1 MSDFKERKRTPPIL
15 RESQKEQLLRYIVST
30 FPYSIWWKDR
40 NCVYI
45 GTNELNARGAGLS
58 RPDDIIGLT
67 DHDLPW
73 TAEEAEHYI
82 RVDKAVMASGEPL
95 LNIEETQRQ
104 ADGSQRYLLT
114 CKVPLKDEDG
124 EVFGILGAWT
134 DITDR
139 KLTELALARAK
150 DEAERANRAKS
161 DFLATV
167 SHELRTPL
175 TLILSPLERLIEA
188 QHGAL
193 PRDVRDELEL
203 IRRNTARLLNV
214 VSDLLDFSKAEAARM
229 DADWELVDVNRITA
243 QMLNDIRPSALS
255 RGRALAMTGD
265 ALGAVALD
273 RYKYE
278 RILLNLISNA
288 LKFSHRGGHIE
299 VSLRALDGAWFEL
312 GVRDEGIGIAAD
324 DLGKLFSKFTQ
335 VDGSVK
341 RRYEGTGLGLS
352 LVKHFAELMHGA
364 VSIESE
370 LGKGT
375 TVRVRLPRSIP
386 GAAQDGAAG
395 AAEGH
400 AADAAGGRAEHLAD
414 VGPSSTPSTAQ
425 TRRWLSAL
433 PPAEAS
439 PDGLAPGQIEPDA
452 GPRAAAA
459 LPDGPPGPP
468 AVAPPAAGAERP
480 LLLLVDDNPD
490 MRQFMRSLLS
500 PSYRLLEAANGLEAQ
515 RLIERSPPHVVVSDV
530 MMPRMSGVELTAWLK
545 AHPVLRHIPIVLV
558 TARADDEAVASGLDG
573 GADEYL
579 VKPFSPREL
588 LARVRSM
595 VRLYESYRQ
604 LGAEQAEIARHSG
617 MAQVAMDVLHSA
629 GNTLNSA
636 GVAVDLVRDRAAR
649 SRLPRLK
656 RALAELLGGD
666 AGAAAPADAPRGES
680 LRRYVELAL
689 AAVEQEQRETAEDI
703 ERVRE
708 QLDVLRDAL
717 RAQERYAYRNA
728 YRTERLSANEVIR
741 ESLRVH
747 GAALG
752 SARVAVRLDLRPVDD
767 IVANRHDLLTILYNL
782 LDNARAAVVEGG
794 PSEPWIAISTW
805 HDGADVCCAV
815 EDNGPGIPEAARIQV
830 FQYGFSTRE
839 GASGIGL
846 HFSANRMKLFGGSIR
861 VEGGREGGARVV
873 LTFAP
878 ASAAAGPGGAGAAA
892 AGPGG
897 AAPGAARPDGAAPA
911 R

>member
-1 MSDFKERKRTPPIL
+1 MKERKRTPPIL

-58 RPDDIIGLT
+58 RPDDIVGLT

-73 TAEEAEHYI
+73 TREEAEHYI
-82 RVDKAVMASGEPL
+82 RVDKAVMASGEPQ

-104 ADGSQRYLLT
+104 ADGSQRCLLT

-161 DFLATV
+161 EFLTTV

-175 TLILSPLERLIEA
+175 TLILSPLERLLEA

-229 DADWELVDVNRITA
+229 DVDWELVNVNRFTA
-243 QMLNDIRPSALS
+243 QMLSDIRPSAAA
-255 RGRALAMTGD
+255 RGRTLALTGD
-265 ALGAVALD
+265 ALGVVSLD
-273 RYKYE
+273 RYKVE

-288 LKFSHRGGHIE
+288 LKFSHPGGHIE
-299 VSLRALDGAWFEL
+299 VALRALDDAWFEIA
-312 GVRDEGIGIAAD
+312 VRDEGIGISGD

-352 LVKHFAELMHGA
+352 LVKQFAELMHGA
-364 VSIESE
+364 VAIESE

-375 TVRVRLPRSIP
+375 TVRVRLPRSAP
-386 GAAQDGAAG
+386 GAAAGPTASAAGDGAAG
-395 AAEGH
+395 AAE
-400 AADAAGGRAEHLAD
+400 DRAELPID
-414 VGPSSTPSTAQ
+414 RDPSSTPSTAQ

-433 PPAEAS
+433 PPADAA
-439 PDGLAPGQIEPDA
+439 PDGLAPGLPGPDD
-452 GPRAAAA
+452 GPRAAE
-459 LPDGPPGPP
+459 PPSSRPPGPTS
-468 AVAPPAAGAERP
+468 VAPPAAGTERP

-500 PSYRLLEAANGLEAQ
+500 PSYRLMEAANGAEAQ

-617 MAQVAMDVLHSA
+617 MAQVAMDVLHCA

-636 GVAVDLVRDRAAR
+636 GVAVDLVRDRLAR

-656 RALAELLGGD
+656 RALAELLGGE
-666 AGAAAPADAPRGES
+666 AGPVGPADASRGEG

-689 AAVEQEQRETAEDI
+689 AAVEQEQEETAADL
-703 ERVRE
+703 ERMRG

-728 YRTERLSANEVIR
+728 YRTERLSVDEVIG
-741 ESLRVH
+741 ESLRAH
-747 GAALG
+747 GAALA

-782 LDNARAAVVEGG
+782 LDNARAAATGG
-794 PSEPWIAISTW
+794 GSSDPWIAIATW
-805 HDGADVCCAV
+805 QDGAAVCCAV
-815 EDNGPGIPEAARIQV
+815 EDSGPGIPEAARAQV
-830 FQYGFSTRE
+830 FQYGFTTRE

-846 HFSANRMKLFGGSIR
+846 HFSANRMRLFGGSIR
-861 VEGGREGGARVV
+861 VEDGREGGARIV

-878 ASAAAGPGGAGAAA
+878 ASGP
-892 AGPGG
+892 P
-897 AAPGAARPDGAAPA
+897 R
-911 R
+911 

>member
-1 MSDFKERKRTPPIL
+1 MSDLKERKRTPPIL

-58 RPDDIIGLT
+58 RPDDIVGLT

-73 TAEEAEHYI
+73 TTEEAEHYI

-114 CKVPLKDEDG
+114 CKVPLKDENG

-161 DFLATV
+161 EFLTTV

-175 TLILSPLERLIEA
+175 TLILSPLERLLEA
-188 QHGAL
+188 QHGPL
-193 PRDVRDELEL
+193 PGDVRDELEL

-229 DADWELVDVNRITA
+229 DVDWELVDINRFTA
-243 QMLNDIRPSALS
+243 QMLNDIRPSAAA
-255 RGRALAMTGD
+255 RGRTLALTGD
-265 ALGAVALD
+265 ALGVVSLD
-273 RYKYE
+273 RYKIE

-288 LKFSHRGGHIE
+288 LKFSDPGGHIE
-299 VSLRALDGAWFEL
+299 VALRALDDAWFEIA
-312 GVRDEGIGIAAD
+312 VRDEGIGISAD

-352 LVKHFAELMHGA
+352 LVKQFAELMHGA
-364 VSIESE
+364 VAIESE

-375 TVRVRLPRSIP
+375 TVRVRLPRAAP
-386 GAAQDGAAG
+386 EAAAGHAARAAAGRAAGAVEDGAAAG
-395 AAEGH
+395 DAELPI
-400 AADAAGGRAEHLAD
+400 DP
-414 VGPSSTPSTAQ
+414 GPSSTPSTAQ

-439 PDGLAPGQIEPDA
+439 PDGSAPGQPELGA
-452 GPRAAAA
+452 SSRAAE
-459 LPDGPPGPP
+459 PPSSRPPGPTS
-468 AVAPPAAGAERP
+468 VAPPAAGPERP

-490 MRQFMRSLLS
+490 MRRFMRSLLS
-500 PSYRLLEAANGLEAQ
+500 PSYRLMEAADGLEAQ

-629 GNTLNSA
+629 GNALNSA
-636 GVAVDLVRDRAAR
+636 GVAVELVRDRLAR

-656 RALAELLGGD
+656 RALAELLGGE
-666 AGAAAPADAPRGES
+666 AGPVGAADASRGEG

-689 AAVEQEQRETAEDI
+689 VAVEQEQEETAADL
-703 ERVRE
+703 ERMRE

-728 YRTERLSANEVIR
+728 YRTERLSVNEVIG

-747 GAALG
+747 GAALV

-782 LDNARAAVVEGG
+782 LDNARAAATGG
-794 PSEPWIAISTW
+794 GSSDPWIAIATW
-805 HDGADVCCAV
+805 QDGAAVCCAV
-815 EDNGPGIPEAARIQV
+815 EDSGPGIPEAARAQV
-830 FQYGFSTRE
+830 FQYGFTTRE

-846 HFSANRMKLFGGSIR
+846 HFCATRMRLFGGSIR
-861 VEGGREGGARVV
+861 VEDGREGGARIV

-878 ASAAAGPGGAGAAA
+878 ATPVFAPAPPVATGQ
-892 AGPGG
+892 
-897 AAPGAARPDGAAPA
+897 AAPR
-911 R
+911 

>member
-1 MSDFKERKRTPPIL
+1 MSDTKEPKRTPPNL
-15 RESQKEQLLRYIVST
+15 RESQKEQLLRCIVST

-40 NCVYI
+40 DCVYI
-45 GTNELNARGAGLS
+45 GTNELNVRGAGLS
-58 RPDDIIGLT
+58 CPDDIIGLT

-73 TAEEAEHYI
+73 TTEEAEHYI

-161 DFLATV
+161 DFLAAV

-175 TLILSPLERLIEA
+175 TLILSPLEHLIEA

-193 PRDVRDELEL
+193 PGAVREELKL

-214 VSDLLDFSKAEAARM
+214 VNDLLDFSKAEAARM
-229 DADWELVDVNRITA
+229 EVDWEPVDVHRFTA
-243 QMLNDIRPSALS
+243 LLLNDIRPSAMA
-255 RGRALAMTGD
+255 RGRTLAITGD
-265 ALGAVALD
+265 APGVVLLD

-278 RILLNLISNA
+278 RILLNLLSNA
-288 LKFSHRGGHIE
+288 LKFSRAEGRIE
-299 VSLRALDGAWFEL
+299 VALRALDDASFEL
-312 GVRDEGIGIAAD
+312 CVRDEGIGISGD

-335 VDGSVK
+335 IDGSAK

-352 LVKHFAELMHGA
+352 LVKQFAELMHGS

-370 LGKGT
+370 LGRGT
-375 TVRVRLPRSIP
+375 AVRVRLPRS
-386 GAAQDGAAG
+386 AAG
-395 AAEGH
+395 VAQRH
-400 AADAAGGRAEHLAD
+400 AADAADAGDGDARRHAER
-414 VGPSSTPSTAQ
+414 GPSSVRSTAQ

-433 PPAEAS
+433 PPAGAS
-439 PDGLAPGQIEPDA
+439 SDGSPLAPG
-452 GPRAAAA
+452 AAAA
-459 LPDGPPGPP
+459 DAEPPSLGPPGS
-468 AVAPPAAGAERP
+468 AGGEADRP

-490 MRQFMRSLLS
+490 MRQFMRVLLS
-500 PSYRLLEAANGLEAQ
+500 PSYRLLEAADGLEAQ
-515 RLIERSPPHVVVSDV
+515 RLIERSPPHVIVSDV
-530 MMPRMSGVELTAWLK
+530 MMPVMSGIELTAWLK
-545 AHPVLRHIPIVLV
+545 AHPVLRHVPIILV

-595 VRLYESYRQ
+595 VRLYESYRK

-617 MAQVAMDVLHSA
+617 MAQVAMDILHSV

-636 GVAVDLVRDRAAR
+636 GISANLVQDRLAR
-649 SRLPRLK
+649 SRLPRLA
-656 RALAELLGGD
+656 RAFSELLGGEPD
-666 AGAAAPADAPRGES
+666 PAGPDLVEPADASRGES
-680 LRRYVELAL
+680 LRRYIELAL
-689 AAVEQEQRETAEDI
+689 VAVEQEQQETAADVARLREHLDI
-703 ERVRE
+703 I
-708 QLDVLRDAL
+708 RDAI

-728 YRTERLSANEVIR
+728 YRTERLSLNEAVQ

-747 GAALG
+747 GSALVN
-752 SARVAVRLDLRPVDD
+752 ARVAVRIDLRPVGD
-767 IVANRHDLLTILYNL
+767 IVANRHDVLTILYNL
-782 LDNARAAVVEGG
+782 LDNARAALGEGG
-794 PSEPWIAISTW
+794 TREPWVSIETW
-805 HDGADVCCAV
+805 QDGADVCCAV
-815 EDNGPGIPEAARIQV
+815 EDSGPGIPEGSRVQV
-830 FQYGFSTRE
+830 FQYGFTTKG

-846 HFSANRMKLFGGSIR
+846 HFSANRMKNFGGSIR
-861 VEGGREGGARVV
+861 VEDGRERGARVV
-873 LTFAP
+873 LAFPAAP
-878 ASAAAGPGGAGAAA
+878 DAAAPDAAA
-892 AGPGG
+892 
-897 AAPGAARPDGAAPA
+897 RMF
-911 R
+911 

>member
-1 MSDFKERKRTPPIL
+1 MSDLKTRKRTPPNL

-40 NCVYI
+40 DCVYI

-104 ADGSQRYLLT
+104 ADGSHRYLLT

-139 KLTELALARAK
+139 KLTEIALERAK

-175 TLILSPLERLIEA
+175 TLILSPLERLLEA

-193 PRDVRDELEL
+193 PREVRGELEL

-214 VSDLLDFSKAEAARM
+214 VSDLLHFSKAEAARM
-229 DADWELVDVNRITA
+229 EVDWEPVDINRFTS
-243 QMLNDIRPSALS
+243 QMLDDIRPSAAG
-255 RGRALAMTGD
+255 RGRTLAMTGD
-265 ALGAVALD
+265 ALGVVSLD

-288 LKFSHRGGHIE
+288 LKFSHPGGHIE
-299 VSLRALDGAWFEL
+299 VALRALDDASFEL
-312 GVRDEGIGIAAD
+312 CVRDEGIGISGD

-352 LVKHFAELMHGA
+352 LVKQFAELMCGA

-370 LGKGT
+370 LGEGT
-375 TVRVRLPRSIP
+375 AVRVRLPRSAP
-386 GAAQDGAAG
+386 GAAQEHAAG
-395 AAEGH
+395 AGGPAERP
-400 AADAAGGRAEHLAD
+400 AGPDLTCA
-414 VGPSSTPSTAQ
+414 PSTAQ
-425 TRRWLSAL
+425 TRRWLSSL
-433 PPAEAS
+433 PPSEAS
-439 PDGLAPGQIEPDA
+439 PDGPAPEQPEPDA
-452 GPRAAAA
+452 GDRGAGA
-459 LPDGPPGPP
+459 LPSRPPGPP
-468 AVAPPAAGAERP
+468 SAAPPPVRPDRP

-490 MRQFMRSLLS
+490 MRQFMRSLLA
-500 PSYRLLEAANGLEAQ
+500 PGYRLMEAANGLEAQ
-515 RLIERSPPHVVVSDV
+515 RLIERSPPHVIVSDV
-530 MMPRMSGVELTAWLK
+530 MMPQMSGIELTAWLK
-545 AHPVLRHIPIVLV
+545 GHPVLRHIPIVLV

-595 VRLYESYRQ
+595 VRLYDSYRQ

-636 GVAVDLVRDRAAR
+636 GIAVDLARDRVAR

-656 RALAELLGGD
+656 RALVELVGGD
-666 AGAAAPADAPRGES
+666 AGAADPTDASRGES

-689 AAVEQEQRETAEDI
+689 VAVEQEQQETADDLG
-703 ERVRE
+703 RMRA

-728 YRTERLSANEVIR
+728 YRTERLSVNEVIH
-741 ESLRVH
+741 ESLRAH
-747 GAALG
+747 GPALVN
-752 SARVAVRLDLRPVDD
+752 ARAAVRLDLRPVDD
-767 IVANRHDLLTILYNL
+767 VVANRHDLLTILYNL
-782 LDNARAAVVEGG
+782 LDNARAAVDGG
-794 PSEPWIAISTW
+794 PREPWIAISTW
-805 HDGADVCCAV
+805 QDGAGVCCAV
-815 EDNGPGIPEAARIQV
+815 EDNGPGVPDTARVQV
-830 FQYGFSTRE
+830 FQYGFTTKE

-846 HFSANRMKLFGGSIR
+846 HFSANRMKTFGGSIR
-861 VEGGREGGARVV
+861 IEEGRERGARVV
-873 LTFAP
+873 LAFAAAP
-878 ASAAAGPGGAGAAA
+878 AAAGLDGPGPAAA
-892 AGPGG
+892 PL
-897 AAPGAARPDGAAPA
+897 DGEAPA

>member
-1 MSDFKERKRTPPIL
+1 MKTRKRTPPNL

-40 NCVYI
+40 DCVYI

-82 RVDKAVMASGEPL
+82 RVDKAVMASGVPL

-139 KLTELALARAK
+139 KLTELALERAK

-175 TLILSPLERLIEA
+175 TLILSPLERLLEA

-214 VSDLLDFSKAEAARM
+214 VSDLLHFSKAEAARM
-229 DADWELVDVNRITA
+229 EVDWEPVEVNRFTS
-243 QMLNDIRPSALS
+243 QMLDDIRPSATA
-255 RGRALAMTGD
+255 RGRTLAMTGD
-265 ALGAVALD
+265 ALGVVSLD

-288 LKFSHRGGHIE
+288 LKFSHPGGRIE
-299 VSLRALDGAWFEL
+299 VALRALDDASFEL
-312 GVRDEGIGIAAD
+312 CVRDEGIGISGD

-352 LVKHFAELMHGA
+352 LVKQFAELLRGS

-370 LGKGT
+370 LGEGT
-375 TVRVRLPRSIP
+375 AVRVRLPRSAP
-386 GAAQDGAAG
+386 GAAR
-395 AAEGH
+395 EH
-400 AADAAGGRAEHLAD
+400 AASAGDPAERHA
-414 VGPSSTPSTAQ
+414 GPDLTSAPSTAQ
-425 TRRWLSAL
+425 TRRWLSSL
-433 PPAEAS
+433 PPSEAS
-439 PDGLAPGQIEPDA
+439 PDGLAAQQPEPDA
-452 GPRAAAA
+452 GGRGAGA
-459 LPDGPPGPP
+459 LSSRPPGPPGP
-468 AVAPPAAGAERP
+468 APPAARADRP

-500 PSYRLLEAANGLEAQ
+500 PGYRLMEATNGLEAQ

-530 MMPRMSGVELTAWLK
+530 MMPQMSGVELTAWLK

-595 VRLYESYRQ
+595 VRLHESYRQ

-636 GVAVDLVRDRAAR
+636 GIAVDLARDRIAR

-656 RALAELLGGD
+656 RALAELAGGD
-666 AGAAAPADAPRGES
+666 AGAVDPADASRGES

-689 AAVEQEQRETAEDI
+689 VAVEQEQQETADDL
-703 ERVRE
+703 ERMRA

-728 YRTERLSANEVIR
+728 YRTERLSVNEVIQ

-747 GAALG
+747 GAALA

-782 LDNARAAVVEGG
+782 LDNARAAVDDG
-794 PSEPWIAISTW
+794 PREPWIAISTW
-805 HDGADVCCAV
+805 QDGAGVCCAV
-815 EDNGPGIPEAARIQV
+815 EDNGPGVPEAARVQV

-846 HFSANRMKLFGGSIR
+846 HFSANRMKTFGGSIR
-861 VEGGREGGARVV
+861 IEDGRERGARVV
-873 LTFAP
+873 LTFA
-878 ASAAAGPGGAGAAA
+878 AASSAALDGAGPAAA
-892 AGPGG
+892 PL
-897 AAPGAARPDGAAPA
+897 DGAAPA

>member
-1 MSDFKERKRTPPIL
+1 MSDPKEPKRTPPNL

-40 NCVYI
+40 DCVYI

-58 RPDDIIGLT
+58 CPDDIIGLT

-73 TAEEAEHYI
+73 TTEEAEHYI
-82 RVDKAVMASGEPL
+82 RVDRAVMASGEPL

-161 DFLATV
+161 DFLAAV

-188 QHGAL
+188 RHGAL
-193 PRDVRDELEL
+193 PGAVREELKL

-214 VSDLLDFSKAEAARM
+214 VNDLLDFSKAEAARM
-229 DADWELVDVNRITA
+229 EVDWEAVDVHRFTA
-243 QMLNDIRPSALS
+243 LLLNDIRPSAMA
-255 RGRALAMTGD
+255 RGRTLAITGD
-265 ALGAVALD
+265 APGVVLLD

-278 RILLNLISNA
+278 RILLNLLSNA
-288 LKFSHRGGHIE
+288 LKFSRAEGRIE
-299 VSLRALDGAWFEL
+299 VALRALDDASFEL
-312 GVRDEGIGIAAD
+312 CVRDEGIGISGD

-335 VDGSVK
+335 IDGSVK

-352 LVKHFAELMHGA
+352 LVKQFAELMQGS

-370 LGKGT
+370 LGRGT
-375 TVRVRLPRSIP
+375 AVRVRLPLS
-386 GAAQDGAAG
+386 AASVAQR
-395 AAEGH
+395 H
-400 AADAAGGRAEHLAD
+400 AADAADAGDGDARRHAER
-414 VGPSSTPSTAQ
+414 GPSSVRSTAQ

-433 PPAEAS
+433 PPAGAS
-439 PDGLAPGQIEPDA
+439 SDGSPLAPGAAAADA
-452 GPRAAAA
+452 GPPSRS
-459 LPDGPPGPP
+459 PPGS
-468 AVAPPAAGAERP
+468 AGAGADRP

-490 MRQFMRSLLS
+490 MRQFMRVLLS
-500 PSYRLLEAANGLEAQ
+500 PSYRLLEAADGLEAQ
-515 RLIERSPPHVVVSDV
+515 RLIERSPPHVIVSDV
-530 MMPRMSGVELTAWLK
+530 MMPVMSGIELTAWLK
-545 AHPVLRHIPIVLV
+545 AHPVLRHVPIILV

-595 VRLYESYRQ
+595 VRLYESYRK

-617 MAQVAMDVLHSA
+617 MAQVAMDILHSV

-636 GVAVDLVRDRAAR
+636 GISADLVQDRLAR
-649 SRLPRLK
+649 SRLPRLA
-656 RALAELLGGD
+656 RAFSELLGGEPD
-666 AGAAAPADAPRGES
+666 PAGPDLVEPADASRGES
-680 LRRYVELAL
+680 LRRYIELAL
-689 AAVEQEQRETAEDI
+689 VAVEQEQQETAADVARLREHLDI
-703 ERVRE
+703 I
-708 QLDVLRDAL
+708 RDAI

-728 YRTERLSANEVIR
+728 YRTERLSLNEVVQ

-747 GAALG
+747 GSALV
-752 SARVAVRLDLRPVDD
+752 SSRVAVRIDLRPVGD
-767 IVANRHDLLTILYNL
+767 IVANRHDVLTILYNL
-782 LDNARAAVVEGG
+782 LDNARAALGEGG
-794 PSEPWIAISTW
+794 TRETWIALETW
-805 HDGADVCCAV
+805 QDGADVCCAV
-815 EDNGPGIPEAARIQV
+815 EDSGPGIPEVSRVQV
-830 FQYGFSTRE
+830 FQYGFTTKE

-846 HFSANRMKLFGGSIR
+846 HFSANRMKNFGGSIR
-861 VEGGREGGARVV
+861 VEDGRERGARVV
-873 LTFAP
+873 LAFPAAP
-878 ASAAAGPGGAGAAA
+878 DAAAPDA
-892 AGPGG
+892 
-897 AAPGAARPDGAAPA
+897 AARP
-911 R
+911 

>member
-1 MSDFKERKRTPPIL
+1 MSDTKEPKRTPPKL

-40 NCVYI
+40 DCVYI

-58 RPDDIIGLT
+58 CPEDIIGLT

-73 TAEEAEHYI
+73 TTEEAEHYI

-161 DFLATV
+161 DFLAAV

-193 PRDVRDELEL
+193 PGVVREELKL

-214 VSDLLDFSKAEAARM
+214 VNDLLDFSKAEAARM
-229 DADWELVDVNRITA
+229 EVDWEPVDVHQFTA
-243 QMLNDIRPSALS
+243 LLLNDIRPSAMA
-255 RGRALAMTGD
+255 RGRTLAITGD
-265 ALGAVALD
+265 APGVVLLD

-278 RILLNLISNA
+278 RILLNLLSNA
-288 LKFSHRGGHIE
+288 LKFSRAGGRIE
-299 VSLRALDGAWFEL
+299 VALRALDDASFEL
-312 GVRDEGIGIAAD
+312 CVRDEGIGISGD

-335 VDGSVK
+335 IDGSVK

-352 LVKHFAELMHGA
+352 LVKQFAELMRGS

-370 LGKGT
+370 LGRGT
-375 TVRVRLPRSIP
+375 AVRVRLPRSADRI
-386 GAAQDGAAG
+386 AQR
-395 AAEGH
+395 H
-400 AADAAGGRAEHLAD
+400 AADAADAADAGDGDARRHAEP
-414 VGPSSTPSTAQ
+414 GPSSVRSTAQ

-439 PDGLAPGQIEPDA
+439 SDGSPLAPG
-452 GPRAAAA
+452 AAAA
-459 LPDGPPGPP
+459 DAEPPSRSPPGP
-468 AVAPPAAGAERP
+468 AGAEADRP

-490 MRQFMRSLLS
+490 MRQFMRVLLS
-500 PSYRLLEAANGLEAQ
+500 PSYRLLEAADGLEAQ
-515 RLIERSPPHVVVSDV
+515 RLIERSPPHVIVSDV
-530 MMPRMSGVELTAWLK
+530 MMPVMSGIELTAWLK
-545 AHPVLRHIPIVLV
+545 AHPVLRHVPIILV

-595 VRLYESYRQ
+595 VRLYESYRR

-617 MAQVAMDVLHSA
+617 MAQVAMDILHSV

-636 GVAVDLVRDRAAR
+636 GISADLVQDRLAR
-649 SRLPRLK
+649 SRLPRLA
-656 RALAELLGGD
+656 RAFSELLGGEPD
-666 AGAAAPADAPRGES
+666 PAGPDLVEPADPSRGES
-680 LRRYVELAL
+680 LRRYIELAL
-689 AAVEQEQRETAEDI
+689 VAVEQEQQETAADVARLREHLDI
-703 ERVRE
+703 I
-708 QLDVLRDAL
+708 RDAI
-717 RAQERYAYRNA
+717 RAQERYAYKNA
-728 YRTERLSANEVIR
+728 YQTERLSLNEVVQ

-747 GAALG
+747 GSALVN
-752 SARVAVRLDLRPVDD
+752 ARVAVRIDLRPVGDV
-767 IVANRHDLLTILYNL
+767 VANRHDVLTILYNL
-782 LDNARAAVVEGG
+782 LDNARAAVGEGG
-794 PSEPWIAISTW
+794 AREPWIAIETW
-805 HDGADVCCAV
+805 QDGADVCCAV
-815 EDNGPGIPEAARIQV
+815 EDGGPGIPEGSRVQV
-830 FQYGFSTRE
+830 FQYGFTTKE

-846 HFSANRMKLFGGSIR
+846 HFSANRMKNFGGSIR
-861 VEGGREGGARVV
+861 VEDGRERGARVV
-873 LTFAP
+873 LAFPAAP
-878 ASAAAGPGGAGAAA
+878 EAAA
-892 AGPGG
+892 
-897 AAPGAARPDGAAPA
+897 RTV
-911 R
+911 

>member
-1 MSDFKERKRTPPIL
+1 MSDFKTRKRTPPNL

-40 NCVYI
+40 DCVYI

-73 TAEEAEHYI
+73 TTEEAEHYI

-104 ADGSQRYLLT
+104 ADGTHRYLLT

-175 TLILSPLERLIEA
+175 TLILSPLERLLEA

-193 PRDVRDELEL
+193 PGDVRDELEL

-229 DADWELVDVNRITA
+229 EVDWEPVEVNRFTS
-243 QMLNDIRPSALS
+243 QMLDDIRPSAAA
-255 RGRALAMTGD
+255 RGRTLAMTGD
-265 ALGAVALD
+265 ALGVVSLD

-288 LKFSHRGGHIE
+288 LKFSHTGGHIE
-299 VSLRALDGAWFEL
+299 VALRALDDASFEL
-312 GVRDEGIGIAAD
+312 CVRDEGIGISGD

-352 LVKHFAELMHGA
+352 LVKQFAELMRGS

-370 LGKGT
+370 LGRGT
-375 TVRVRLPRSIP
+375 VVRVRLPRSAP
-386 GAAQDGAAG
+386 GAAQEHAAS
-395 AAEGH
+395 AAEDH
-400 AADAAGGRAEHLAD
+400 AERHADPDLTSA
-414 VGPSSTPSTAQ
+414 PSAAQ
-425 TRRWLSAL
+425 TRRWLSSL
-433 PPAEAS
+433 PPTEVPPA
-439 PDGLAPGQIEPDA
+439 GLAPEQPEPDA
-452 GPRAAAA
+452 GDRGAGA
-459 LPDGPPGPP
+459 LSSRPPGPP
-468 AVAPPAAGAERP
+468 SVAPPPASADRP

-500 PSYRLLEAANGLEAQ
+500 PGYRLMEAANGLEAQ

-530 MMPRMSGVELTAWLK
+530 MMPQMSGVELTAWMK

-636 GVAVDLVRDRAAR
+636 GIAVDLARDRIAR

-656 RALAELLGGD
+656 RALDELLGGD
-666 AGAAAPADAPRGES
+666 VGAVDPADASRGES

-689 AAVEQEQRETAEDI
+689 VAVEQEQQEMAADL
-703 ERVRE
+703 ERMRA
-708 QLDVLRDAL
+708 QLDALRDAL

-728 YRTERLSANEVIR
+728 YRTERLSVNDVIH

-747 GAALG
+747 GSALAN
-752 SARVAVRLDLRPVDD
+752 ARVAVRLDLRPVDD
-767 IVANRHDLLTILYNL
+767 VVANRHDLLTILYNL
-782 LDNARAAVVEGG
+782 LDNALAAVDGG
-794 PSEPWIAISTW
+794 PREPWIAISTW
-805 HDGADVCCAV
+805 QDGAGVCCAV
-815 EDNGPGIPEAARIQV
+815 EDNGPGVPEAARVQV
-830 FQYGFSTRE
+830 FQYGFTTRE

-846 HFSANRMKLFGGSIR
+846 HFSANRMKTFGGSIR
-861 VEGGREGGARVV
+861 IEDGRERGARVV
-873 LTFAP
+873 LTFAA
-878 ASAAAGPGGAGAAA
+878 ASAAAALDGAGPAAA
-892 AGPGG
+892 AL
-897 AAPGAARPDGAAPA
+897 DGAAPA

>member
-1 MSDFKERKRTPPIL
+1 MSDLKERKRTPPIL

-45 GTNELNARGAGLS
+45 GTNGLNARGAGLS
-58 RPDDIIGLT
+58 RPDDIVGLT

-73 TAEEAEHYI
+73 TREEAEHYI

-161 DFLATV
+161 EFLTTV

-175 TLILSPLERLIEA
+175 TLILSPLERLLEA
-188 QHGAL
+188 QHGPL

-229 DADWELVDVNRITA
+229 DVDWELVDVNRFTA
-243 QMLNDIRPSALS
+243 QMLNDIRPSAAA
-255 RGRALAMTGD
+255 RGRTLAMTGD
-265 ALGAVALD
+265 ALGVVALD
-273 RYKYE
+273 RYKVE
-278 RILLNLISNA
+278 RILLNLLSNA
-288 LKFSHRGGHIE
+288 LKFSHPGGHIE
-299 VSLRALDGAWFEL
+299 VALRALDDAWFEIA
-312 GVRDEGIGIAAD
+312 VRDEGIGISGG

-352 LVKHFAELMHGA
+352 LVKQFAELMHGA
-364 VSIESE
+364 VAIESE

-375 TVRVRLPRSIP
+375 TVRVRLPRSAP
-386 GAAQDGAAG
+386 GAAAGPAASAAAGRAAGAVEDGAAAG
-395 AAEGH
+395 DAELPV
-400 AADAAGGRAEHLAD
+400 DP
-414 VGPSSTPSTAQ
+414 GPSSSPSTAQ

-433 PPAEAS
+433 PPADAS
-439 PDGLAPGQIEPDA
+439 PDGLTPGQPGPDD
-452 GPRAAAA
+452 GPRAAE
-459 LPDGPPGPP
+459 PTSSRPPGPTS
-468 AVAPPAAGAERP
+468 VAPPAAGTDRP

-490 MRQFMRSLLS
+490 MRRFMRSLLS
-500 PSYRLLEAANGLEAQ
+500 PSYRLMEAANGVEAQ

-530 MMPRMSGVELTAWLK
+530 MMPRMSGIELTAWLK

-604 LGAEQAEIARHSG
+604 LGAEQAEVARHSG

-636 GVAVDLVRDRAAR
+636 RVAADLVRDRLAR

-656 RALAELLGGD
+656 RALAELLGGE
-666 AGAAAPADAPRGES
+666 AGPVGPADASRGEG

-689 AAVEQEQRETAEDI
+689 AAVEQEQEETAADL

-728 YRTERLSANEVIR
+728 YLTERLSVDEVIG

-747 GAALG
+747 GAALA
-752 SARVAVRLDLRPVDD
+752 SARVAVRLDLRQVDD

-782 LDNARAAVVEGG
+782 LDNARAAATGG
-794 PSEPWIAISTW
+794 GSSDPWIAVATFQ
-805 HDGADVCCAV
+805 DGAAVCCAV
-815 EDNGPGIPEAARIQV
+815 EDSGPGIPEAARAQV
-830 FQYGFSTRE
+830 FQYGFTTRE

-846 HFSANRMKLFGGSIR
+846 HFSANRMRLFGGSIR
-861 VEGGREGGARVV
+861 VEDGREGGARIV

-878 ASAAAGPGGAGAAA
+878 ASGP
-892 AGPGG
+892 P
-897 AAPGAARPDGAAPA
+897 R
-911 R
+911 

>member
-1 MSDFKERKRTPPIL
+1 MSDLKERERTPPIL

-45 GTNELNARGAGLS
+45 GTNGLNARGAGLS
-58 RPDDIIGLT
+58 RPEDIVGLT

-73 TAEEAEHYI
+73 TREEAEHYI

-161 DFLATV
+161 EFLTTV

-175 TLILSPLERLIEA
+175 TLILSPLERLLEA
-188 QHGAL
+188 QHGPL

-229 DADWELVDVNRITA
+229 DVDWELVDVNRFTA
-243 QMLNDIRPSALS
+243 QMLDDIRPSAAA
-255 RGRALAMTGD
+255 RGRTLAMTGD
-265 ALGAVALD
+265 ALGVVALD
-273 RYKYE
+273 RYKVE
-278 RILLNLISNA
+278 RILLNLLSNA
-288 LKFSHRGGHIE
+288 LKFSHPGGHIE
-299 VSLRALDGAWFEL
+299 VALRALDDAWFEIA
-312 GVRDEGIGIAAD
+312 VRDEGIGISGG

-352 LVKHFAELMHGA
+352 LVKQFAELMHGA
-364 VSIESE
+364 VAIESE
-370 LGKGT
+370 LGEGT
-375 TVRVRLPRSIP
+375 TVRVRLPRSAP
-386 GAAQDGAAG
+386 GAAAGPTASAAAGRAAGAVEDGAAAG
-395 AAEGH
+395 DAELPT
-400 AADAAGGRAEHLAD
+400 DP
-414 VGPSSTPSTAQ
+414 GPSSSPSTAQ

-433 PPAEAS
+433 PPADAS
-439 PDGLAPGQIEPDA
+439 PDGLAPALPGPDDD
-452 GPRAAAA
+452 PRAAE
-459 LPDGPPGPP
+459 PTSSRPPGPTS
-468 AVAPPAAGAERP
+468 AAPPAAGTDRP

-490 MRQFMRSLLS
+490 MRRFMRSLLS
-500 PSYRLLEAANGLEAQ
+500 PSYRLIEAANGVEAQ

-530 MMPRMSGVELTAWLK
+530 MMPRMSGIELTAWLK

-604 LGAEQAEIARHSG
+604 LGAEQAEVARHSG
-617 MAQVAMDVLHSA
+617 MAQIAMDVLHSA

-636 GVAVDLVRDRAAR
+636 RVAADLVRDRLAR

-656 RALAELLGGD
+656 RALAELLGGE
-666 AGAAAPADAPRGES
+666 AGPVGPADASRGEG

-689 AAVEQEQRETAEDI
+689 AAVEQEQEETAADL

-708 QLDVLRDAL
+708 QLDVLRDAI

-728 YRTERLSANEVIR
+728 YRTERLSVDDVIG

-747 GAALG
+747 GAALA
-752 SARVAVRLDLRPVDD
+752 SARVAVRLDLRQVDD

-782 LDNARAAVVEGG
+782 LDNARAAATGG
-794 PSEPWIAISTW
+794 GSSDPWIAVATFQ
-805 HDGADVCCAV
+805 DGAAVCCAV
-815 EDNGPGIPEAARIQV
+815 EDSGPGIPEAARAQV
-830 FQYGFSTRE
+830 FQYGFTTRE

-846 HFSANRMKLFGGSIR
+846 HFSANRMRLFGGSIR
-861 VEGGREGGARVV
+861 VEDGREGGARIV

-878 ASAAAGPGGAGAAA
+878 ASGP
-892 AGPGG
+892 P
-897 AAPGAARPDGAAPA
+897 R
-911 R
+911 

>member
-1 MSDFKERKRTPPIL
+1 MSDTKEPKRTPPNL

-40 NCVYI
+40 DCVYI

-58 RPDDIIGLT
+58 CPDDIIGLT

-73 TAEEAEHYI
+73 TTEEAEHYI

-161 DFLATV
+161 DFLAAV

-193 PRDVRDELEL
+193 PGVVREELKL

-214 VSDLLDFSKAEAARM
+214 VNDLLDFSKAEAARM
-229 DADWELVDVNRITA
+229 EVDWEPVDVHRFTA
-243 QMLNDIRPSALS
+243 LLLNDIRPSAMA
-255 RGRALAMTGD
+255 RGRTLAITGD
-265 ALGAVALD
+265 APGVVLLD

-278 RILLNLISNA
+278 RILLNLLSNA
-288 LKFSHRGGHIE
+288 LKFSRAGGRIE
-299 VSLRALDGAWFEL
+299 VAVRALDDASFEL
-312 GVRDEGIGIAAD
+312 CVRDEGIGISGD

-335 VDGSVK
+335 IDGSVK

-352 LVKHFAELMHGA
+352 LVKQFAELMRGS

-370 LGKGT
+370 LGRGT
-375 TVRVRLPRSIP
+375 AVRVRLPRS
-386 GAAQDGAAG
+386 AAG
-395 AAEGH
+395 VAQRH
-400 AADAAGGRAEHLAD
+400 AADAADAADGDARRHAER
-414 VGPSSTPSTAQ
+414 GPSSVRSTAQ

-439 PDGLAPGQIEPDA
+439 SDGAPLAPG
-452 GPRAAAA
+452 AAAA
-459 LPDGPPGPP
+459 DAEPPSRSPPGS
-468 AVAPPAAGAERP
+468 AGGEADRP

-490 MRQFMRSLLS
+490 MRQFMRVLLS
-500 PSYRLLEAANGLEAQ
+500 PSYRLLEAADGLEAQ
-515 RLIERSPPHVVVSDV
+515 RLIERSPPHVIVSDV
-530 MMPRMSGVELTAWLK
+530 MMPVMSGIELTAWLK
-545 AHPVLRHIPIVLV
+545 AHPVLRHVPIILV

-595 VRLYESYRQ
+595 VRLYESYRK

-617 MAQVAMDVLHSA
+617 MAQVAMDILHSV

-636 GVAVDLVRDRAAR
+636 GISADLVQDRLAR
-649 SRLPRLK
+649 SRLPRLA
-656 RALAELLGGD
+656 RAFSELLGGEPAP
-666 AGAAAPADAPRGES
+666 AGPDLVEPADASRGES
-680 LRRYVELAL
+680 LRRYIELAL
-689 AAVEQEQRETAEDI
+689 VAVEQEQQETAADVA
-703 ERVRE
+703 RLRE
-708 QLDVLRDAL
+708 HLDVIRDAI

-728 YRTERLSANEVIR
+728 YRTERLSLNEAVQ

-747 GAALG
+747 GSALVN
-752 SARVAVRLDLRPVDD
+752 ARVAVRIDLRPVGD
-767 IVANRHDLLTILYNL
+767 IMANRHDVLTILYNL
-782 LDNARAAVVEGG
+782 LDNARAALGEGG
-794 PSEPWIAISTW
+794 TREPWVAIETW
-805 HDGADVCCAV
+805 QDGADVCCAV
-815 EDNGPGIPEAARIQV
+815 EDSGPGIPEGSRVQV
-830 FQYGFSTRE
+830 FQYGFTTKG

-846 HFSANRMKLFGGSIR
+846 HFSANRMKNFGGSIR
-861 VEGGREGGARVV
+861 VEDGRERGARVV
-873 LTFAP
+873 LAFPAAP
-878 ASAAAGPGGAGAAA
+878 DA
-892 AGPGG
+892 
-897 AAPGAARPDGAAPA
+897 AAPGAAA
-911 R
+911 RTP